1 MSVFCERILTVL
13 TIIAVL
19 LLNLNNKIDALE
31 NKSSN
36 ASTAND
42 IKKKLLDGN
51 KTDSVSRTELNYNKP
66 T

>member
-31 NKSSN
+31 NNSSN